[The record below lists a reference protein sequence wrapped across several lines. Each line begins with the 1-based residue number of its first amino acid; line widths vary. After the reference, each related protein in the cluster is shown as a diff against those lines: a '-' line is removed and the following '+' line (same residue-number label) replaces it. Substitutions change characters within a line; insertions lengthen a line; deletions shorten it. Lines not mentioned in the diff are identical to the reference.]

1 MYLIFSKKVWIPTY
15 LKLHIQKVIIKI
27 GLYVVIIQNRF
38 QYTQEINKLYGVYM
52 LEYLTLNDS
61 LRLQI

>member
-1 MYLIFSKKVWIPTY
+1 MFDISKKVWIPTY

-38 QYTQEINKLYGVYM
+38 QYTQEINKLYGIYM